1 MAIVKNKHEKL
12 RFGAVGI
19 ANTLIDFG
27 LLFILRW
34 FGMPVLAANFFSTSV
49 AFTFSFIANKNY
61 TFKTSGANL
70 RREVTSFLVVSL
82 VAAWI
87 IQPIVIYIC
96 LRILEPLDDSAALLI
111 AKVVAVG
118 AAIVWNYILYSRVV
132 FKKKDRE
139 ET

>member
-61 TFKTSGANL
+61 TFKTSGVNL

-96 LRILEPLDDSAALLI
+96 LRILEPLDDSASLLI
-111 AKVVAVG
+111 AKVIAVG
-118 AAIVWNYILYSRVV
+118 AAIVWNYILYSRIV